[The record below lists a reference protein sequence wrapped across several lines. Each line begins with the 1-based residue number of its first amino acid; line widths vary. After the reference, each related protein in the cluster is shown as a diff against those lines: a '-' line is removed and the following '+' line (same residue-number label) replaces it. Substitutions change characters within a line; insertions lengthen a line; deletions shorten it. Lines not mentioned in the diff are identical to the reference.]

1 MTEEKELHA
10 IIINYQKKA
19 REMSEKIGDLEKKL
33 EAVSSSDDQKSSEKS
48 RSAKIKK
55 KSQISLFIVQIQT
68 LGKKTEGREEHVQRH
83 DGEAKQGEQDAEGGG
98 GEDEADDR
106 EVEGSVQESEE

>member
-1 MTEEKELHA
+1 M
-10 IIINYQKKA
+10 
-19 REMSEKIGDLEKKL
+19 KL
-33 EAVSSSDDQKSSEKS
+33 CPVVMI
-48 RSAKIKK
+48 RSQVRNPGQQKIKK

-83 DGEAKQGEQDAEGGG
+83 DGEAEQREQDAEGGG